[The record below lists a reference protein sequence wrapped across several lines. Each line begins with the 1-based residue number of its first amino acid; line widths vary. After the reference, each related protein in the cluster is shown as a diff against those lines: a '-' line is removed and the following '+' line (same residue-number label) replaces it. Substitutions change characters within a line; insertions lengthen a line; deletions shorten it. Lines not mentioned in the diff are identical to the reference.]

1 MLTLFKSL
9 VRSRLE
15 YCCEIWDPH
24 LLKDIRRIEQVQ
36 RSFTDRIQGLKN
48 LDYWNRLKTLKIRSL
63 QRRREKTTILHTWK
77 ILYGI
82 YPNDINLEFYEHTR
96 TKSIKAKVKPLP
108 KVGGKTLTSGKT
120 LTLYDNGFIIKSAK
134 LWNILPPKLSSIND
148 FNKFKVELDKFLND
162 IPDEPPLPN
171 YPFRNKN
178 SLIEHCGICS

>member
-1 MLTLFKSL
+1 M
-9 VRSRLE
+9 
-15 YCCEIWDPH
+15 
-24 LLKDIRRIEQVQ
+24 
-36 RSFTDRIQGLKN
+36 
-48 LDYWNRLKTLKIRSL
+48 
-63 QRRREKTTILHTWK
+63 
-77 ILYGI
+77 YGI

-120 LTLYDNGFIIKSAK
+120 LTLYDNSFIIKSAK
-134 LWNILPPKLSSIND
+134 LWNILPPKLSNIND

-178 SLIEHCGICS
+178 SLIEHCGICG